1 MQSHDFPPSACFSPF
16 LFLYHFYQL
25 SNNHATPNLLHFLP
39 EYVTLKSFHLELWAG
54 QRPGMAPEALP
65 EALAR
70 VRRPAARDGP
80 RGVTGSP
87 CEGTQATR
95 QGRPTI
101 HDGSARGP
109 TASYIVGPPQATRLT
124 FYHKFDRQLV
134 IESKRKLSAR
144 KESCDDATI
153 DAVVA
158 TAVGRGYLW
167 FGPVGRSTAKS
178 SCRCHCARVGDRD
191 GSLVAQATA

>member
-1 MQSHDFPPSACFSPF
+1 MQ
-16 LFLYHFYQL
+16 
-25 SNNHATPNLLHFLP
+25 LLDTT
-39 EYVTLKSFHLELWAG
+39 YKQKVMYGK
-54 QRPGMAPEALP
+54 RKMVEAR
-65 EALAR
+65 AR
-70 VRRPAARDGP
+70 REIR
-80 RGVTGSP
+80 S
-87 CEGTQATR
+87 EN
-95 QGRPTI
+95 
-101 HDGSARGP
+101 
-109 TASYIVGPPQATRLT
+109 QATRLT

-158 TAVGRGYLW
+158 TAVGRGHLW

-178 SCRCHCARVGDRD
+178 SCRCHCARVGERD

>member
-1 MQSHDFPPSACFSPF
+1 MRADHHAGSRPCGQTTTQGAGHAGRPP
-16 LFLYHFYQL
+16 
-25 SNNHATPNLLHFLP
+25 
-39 EYVTLKSFHLELWAG
+39 
-54 QRPGMAPEALP
+54 
-65 EALAR
+65 
-70 VRRPAARDGP
+70 RR
-80 RGVTGSP
+80 
-87 CEGTQATR
+87 EQATR
-95 QGRPTI
+95 AGHHAGSRPRGQATTQGAGHAGRPPRREQAMRAG
-101 HDGSARGP
+101 HHAGSRPPARGGP
-109 TASYIVGPPQATRLT
+109 TIYVPSTSGTGLSSRVGPPPEAVTEASARAKQATGLT

-178 SCRCHCARVGDRD
+178 SCRCHCARVGERD